1 MKFFLTFILIVFTTL
16 ISMAQNSHAQEN
28 HPITSSDFYTKAKV
42 DTSFIAKINRKYSNT
57 WMYIDY
63 NTGDD
68 NYCKGTYTYF
78 KKNKN
83 SFTIINNDQTKTD
96 IWVKFLIINGK
107 SAHEMGRKCFVK
119 YNESFTLKNL
129 KEGLYNIEIIHGNN
143 WKQPLDNSSCLG
155 RFALNESVTSWACSK
170 TYNIERFSHHKYIS
184 LNEMRNTHYDK
195 ELKKL
200 VCD

>member
-1 MKFFLTFILIVFTTL
+1 MKFFLTLILIVFTRL
-16 ISMAQNSHAQEN
+16 ISTAQNLYTQES
-28 HPITSSDFYTKAKV
+28 HPITASDFYTKTKV
-42 DTSFIAKINRKYSNT
+42 DSSFISKINRKYANT

-68 NYCKGTYTYF
+68 NYCKGYDTYYI
-78 KKNKN
+78 KNKN

-107 SAHEMGRKCFVK
+107 NAHEMGRKCFVK

-129 KEGLYNIEIIHGNN
+129 KESLYNIEVIHGNN

-184 LNEMRNTHYDK
+184 LNETHNTHYDK
-195 ELKKL
+195 ELEKL